1 MSRMSVWFITVVS
14 VAIIASSCAVSEER
28 SGPGAD
34 GIPEILVACAEDQ
47 PDCQDTLT
55 TGDLPTGGDDPI
67 APSTQPNSDSVSD
80 GMAVDGGLS
89 VAEAIAYR
97 GSETVAVDGYV
108 VRTSEAAQLCE
119 TLAESYPPQCGG
131 ASLTLVNID
140 AIDDLPLLEEGDVQW
155 SSDSVIL
162 VGTVA
167 GTELTIE
174 TTASA

>member
-1 MSRMSVWFITVVS
+1 MFRMSIWLITVIC
-14 VAIIASSCAVSEER
+14 VAVIASSCAVSEER

-47 PDCQDTLT
+47 PDCQDTLA
-55 TGDLPTGGDDPI
+55 TGDVPTGGDDPI
-67 APSTQPNSDSVSD
+67 APSTQPNSGSVSD

-97 GSETVAVDGYV
+97 GSERVAVHGYV
-108 VRTSEAAQLCE
+108 VRTSETTQLCE
-119 TLAESYPPQCGG
+119 TLAESFPPQCGG
-131 ASLTLVNID
+131 ASLALVDADTID
-140 AIDDLPLLEEGDVQW
+140 NFPLIEEGEVQW

>member
-1 MSRMSVWFITVVS
+1 MSRTSVWFITVVS
-14 VAIIASSCAVSEER
+14 VAVIASSCAVSEER

-55 TGDLPTGGDDPI
+55 TGDLPTGGNDPI
-67 APSTQPNSDSVSD
+67 APPTEPDGGSVSN
-80 GMAVDGGLS
+80 GMVAEDGLS
-89 VAEAIAYR
+89 VADAIAYR
-97 GSETVAVDGYV
+97 GSEPVAVHGYV
-108 VRTSEAAQLCE
+108 VRTSETTQLCE
-119 TLAESYPPQCGG
+119 TLAESFPPQCGG
-131 ASLTLVNID
+131 ASLTLVNAD
-140 AIDDLPLLEEGDVQW
+140 TIDDLPLIEEGDVQW

-162 VGTVA
+162 TGTVV